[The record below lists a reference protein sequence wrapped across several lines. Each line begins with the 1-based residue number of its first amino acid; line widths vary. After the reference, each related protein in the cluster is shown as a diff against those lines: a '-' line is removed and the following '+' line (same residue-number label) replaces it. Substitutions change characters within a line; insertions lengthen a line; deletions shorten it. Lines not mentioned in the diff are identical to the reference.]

1 MITVVKRTGERVPL
15 DIAKI
20 QRQVAHDCRG
30 IDGVSPSMIEIKA
43 QIELHDGMTTKTIDE
58 LLLKAMVDLIDET
71 ENPEINNVNY
81 QYVAGRQ
88 KVSMLRKEVY
98 GEYEPPRLYE
108 IVKKNINDGMYTEEL
123 LNWYTEDEWN
133 IIDLF
138 IDHARDE
145 QYTYAAIAQ
154 LAEKYLVQNRA
165 TGKIYETP
173 QVRYAIAAA
182 TAFHNE
188 PKETRLKYVKEYY
201 ECASDGHFTLATPV
215 LAGLGTTTKQFSSC
229 VLISS
234 DDTLDSIFAAG
245 EMMAKYASK
254 RAGIGLEIGRIRPL
268 GAPIRNGEIKHTGM
282 IPFLKKWFADLRSC
296 SQGGIRNASC
306 TVTFPIWHY
315 QFDDLIVLKNNQGTD
330 EVRVRQ
336 MDYSVV
342 VNKMFWNRYKNGE
355 NISLFDPAEVP
366 DLYESFYR
374 DSAEFEKLYTKYEQ
388 DKTKKKKVVS
398 ADEIFKN
405 GILKERTDTGRIY
418 LVNIDNV
425 INQGPFNT
433 KLDPIYQSNLCQ
445 EILLPTKPFQRIED
459 PEGRI
464 ALCTLGSINW
474 GAFRNPQEMRKACRV
489 LVRSLSN
496 LLQYQDFLSIQSK
509 LANDD
514 FEPLGVGITNLAY
527 WHARKSFKY
536 GEPEALAEVK
546 RWMEHQAYYLTE
558 ISVEL
563 AKERG
568 ACKRSEHTYY
578 GKGIFPWERRS
589 NGVNDLTDFTPS
601 LNLDWEG
608 LRAKLLQ
615 YGIRNATLM
624 AVAPVESSSVVLNS
638 TNGIE
643 MPMELISV
651 KESKAGSFVQVVP
664 EYKRL
669 KNRYQ
674 MMWDQ
679 KDCVDYL
686 KTACVL
692 AAYIDQSLST
702 NTFYNPAY
710 FAGGKVPGTLIAKNL
725 MLSYKWGLKTV
736 YYSLINKVGAK
747 ASVTGTNVI
756 QVNGH
761 ATGIMTSD
769 NAIIYQAIE
778 DDCEACKL

>member
-1 MITVVKRTGERVPL
+1 MITVIKRSGERVPL

-20 QRQVAHDCRG
+20 QRQVANACRD

-43 QIELHDGMTTKTIDE
+43 QIEFYDGMTTTVIDE
-58 LLLKAMVDLIDET
+58 LLLKAMVNLIDEN
-71 ENPEINNVNY
+71 ENAEINNVNY

-88 KVSMLRKEVY
+88 RVSMLRKEVY
-98 GEYEPPRLYE
+98 GTYDPPRLYE
-108 IVKKNINDGMYTEEL
+108 IVKKNVEAGMYTKDL
-123 LNWYTEDEWN
+123 LEWYTEAEWDIINLFLDHSKDE
-133 IIDLF
+133 D
-138 IDHARDE
+138 
-145 QYTYAAIAQ
+145 YTYAAIEQ

-165 TGKIYETP
+165 TGKIFESP
-173 QVRYAIAAA
+173 QVRYAVAAA
-182 TAFHNE
+182 TAFHAE
-188 PKETRLKYVKEYY
+188 PKDQRLKYVKEYY
-201 ECASDGHFTLATPV
+201 ECASNGHFTLATPV

-229 VLISS
+229 VLITS

-306 TVTFPIWHY
+306 TVTFPIWHA
-315 QFDDLIVLKNNQGTD
+315 QFEDLIVLKNNQGT
-330 EVRVRQ
+330 EETRVRQ

-342 VNKMFWNRYKNGE
+342 VSALFWRRYKNGE
-355 NISLFDPAEVP
+355 SITLFDPHEVP
-366 DLYESFYR
+366 DLYEAFYR
-374 DSAEFEKLYTKYEQ
+374 DTKEFEKLYLKYEQ
-388 DKTKKKKVVS
+388 DKSKRKKVLS
-398 ADEIFKN
+398 ADEVFKN

-425 INQGPFNT
+425 INQGPFDT

-445 EILLPTKPFQRIED
+445 EILLPTRPFQRIED
-459 PEGRI
+459 IEGRI

-474 GAFRNPQEMRKACRV
+474 GAFKSPSDMKRACRV

-496 LLQYQDFLSIQSK
+496 LLGYQDFLSVQSR
-509 LANDD
+509 LANQD

-527 WHARKSFKY
+527 WHARRNLKY
-536 GEPEALAEVK
+536 GESDALAEVK
-546 RWMEHQAYYLTE
+546 RWMEHQAFYLTQAT
-558 ISVEL
+558 VEL

-568 ACKRSEHTYY
+568 PCARSQYTYY
-578 GKGIFPWERRS
+578 GKGVFPWERR
-589 NGVNDLTDFTPS
+589 NKNVDELTDFAPS
-601 LNLDWEG
+601 ENLDWEG
-608 LRAKLLQ
+608 LRKEMLVH
-615 YGIRNATLM
+615 GVRNATLM

-643 MPMELISV
+643 LPMEMISV

-674 MMWDQ
+674 LMWDQ
-679 KDCVDYL
+679 KDCVGYL
-686 KTACVL
+686 KTAAVL

-702 NTFYNPAY
+702 NTFYNPAH
-710 FAGGKVPGTLIAKNL
+710 FEGGKVPGTLVAKNL
-725 MLSYKWGLKTV
+725 MLAYRWGLKTI
-736 YYSLINKVGAK
+736 YYSLVNKMGAK
-747 ASVTGTNVI
+747 VTVTNT
-756 QVNGH
+756 NN
-761 ATGIMTSD
+761 TED
-769 NAIIYQAIE
+769 AILIAAPVPLD
-778 DDCEACKL
+778 DDCESCKL

>member
-108 IVKKNINDGMYTEEL
+108 IVKKNISDGMYTKEL
-123 LNWYTEDEWN
+123 LEWYTEDEWN

-145 QYTYAAIAQ
+145 EYTYAAIAQ

-173 QVRYAIAAA
+173 QVRYAVAAA

-306 TVTFPIWHY
+306 TVTFPVWHY

-355 NISLFDPAEVP
+355 NISLFNPAEVP
-366 DLYESFYR
+366 DLYEAYYR
-374 DSAEFEKLYTKYEQ
+374 NSEEFEKLYLQYEQ
-388 DKTKKKKVVS
+388 DKKVKKKVVS

-425 INQGPFNT
+425 INQGPFDT
-433 KLDPIYQSNLCQ
+433 RLDPIYQSNLCQ

-459 PEGRI
+459 PDGRI

-509 LANDD
+509 LANTD

-536 GEPEALAEVK
+536 GEAEALAEVK

-558 ISVEL
+558 MSVEL

-568 ACKRSEHTYY
+568 PCTRSEYTYY
-578 GKGIFPWERRS
+578 GQGIFPWERR
-589 NGVNDLTDFTPS
+589 NKGVDELTDFTPS
-601 LNLDWEG
+601 LDWEP
-608 LRAKLLQ
+608 LRARMKQ

-679 KDCVDYL
+679 KDCIDYL
-686 KTACVL
+686 KTSCVL

-702 NTFYNPAY
+702 NTFYNPAH

-725 MLSYKWGLKTV
+725 MLAYKWGLKTV
-736 YYSLINKVGAK
+736 YYSLINKVGSK